1 MLKGF
6 AGMQQTQQTSR
17 RESSDQISWARA
29 MIFAIGFFLIAALLV
44 AQIPSYIFAEVTSA
58 SLLGAEQGSFALAA
72 AAIGV
77 FIVIQ
82 VIVLLFD
89 PKPVVPPVIFTGVG
103 AILAVGGLAI
113 MLFSVLTGCSP
124 AQPVCNQY
132 FPALGANTASQV
144 HILPLLGGSFL
155 WFQPQ
160 TFDLTMIGTAILG
173 IGAAMV
179 FYSILA
185 IREQTNPDRRDLGT
199 TPLIRT
205 MIIVA
210 ATLLVIFTIFY
221 TYYNDLGVGAA
232 LIPGHPFRGEKLI
245 DLILSTILGGAIFLA
260 LGAFALRLHYLMRP
274 VRKRTMAP
282 LYAVGSLGFAQI
294 GVILLLFAIFAY
306 PLIDWIHTWTFI
318 GLGNYLTLCAIKTEI
333 PGSCAFTQSAAYIID
348 AIFTVTFATILLA
361 AIWAWKSH
369 RNIVII
375 GGVGTSAILAISTF
389 LTHMHPTELL
399 IAMLLCGGILVF
411 TGIWTSVTRREF
423 AVVGENNLGCMGMW
437 LVVGTCLFIY
447 LASFAF
453 FSIPGFLETE
463 PNVPFVSGV
472 NVSAPV
478 PAGQVATLGTA
489 DAVVMLIFMGIL
501 AGIQFIFLIRN
512 RYKV

>member
-1 MLKGF
+1 
-6 AGMQQTQQTSR
+6 MQQTQQTPR
-17 RESSDQISWARA
+17 RDMSDQISWARA
-29 MIFAIGFFLIAALLV
+29 MIFAVGFFFIAALLV
-44 AQIPSYIFAEVTSA
+44 GQIPSYIFAEITSA
-58 SLLGAEQGSFALAA
+58 SFLGAEQGSFALAA
-72 AAIGV
+72 ASIGV

-89 PKPVVPPVIFTGVG
+89 PKPVVPPAIFTGLGV
-103 AILAVGGLAI
+103 ILSLGGLAL

-124 AQPVCNQY
+124 SQTACNQY
-132 FPALGANTASQV
+132 FPALSANAANQIHV
-144 HILPLLGGSFL
+144 LPLLGGSFL

-179 FYSILA
+179 FYSVLA
-185 IREQTNPDRRDLGT
+185 IQEQRNPDRRDLGT

-210 ATLLVIFTIFY
+210 AVLLVVFTVFY
-221 TYYNDLGVGAA
+221 TYYNDLGLGAI

-245 DLILSTILGGAIFLA
+245 DLIISSILGLAIFLA

-274 VRKRTMAP
+274 VRKRTMSG
-282 LYAVGSLGFAQI
+282 LYAVGALGFAQF
-294 GVILLLFAIFAY
+294 GVIILVLGIFAY
-306 PLIDWIHTWTFI
+306 PLLDWIHTWTFI
-318 GLGNYLTLCAIKTEI
+318 GLGPYLTLCAIKTEI
-333 PGSCAFTQSAAYIID
+333 PGSCAFTQSAAYIVD
-348 AIFTVTFATILLA
+348 TAVTSAFFGLLIA
-361 AIWAWKSH
+361 SIWAWKSH
-369 RNIVII
+369 RNLVVI
-375 GGVGTSAILAISTF
+375 GGVGIAAILAISTF
-389 LTHMHPTELL
+389 LTHMHPDELL
-399 IAMLLCGGILVF
+399 VGMLLCGAILVF
-411 TGIWTSVTRREF
+411 TAIWTSSARREF

-453 FSIPGFLETE
+453 FSIPGFREAA
-463 PNVPFVSGV
+463 PNVPFASGV
-472 NVSAPV
+472 NLPAPA

-489 DAVVMLIFMGIL
+489 DAVVMFVLMGIL
-501 AGIQFIFLIRN
+501 AAIQFIFLIRN

>member
-1 MLKGF
+1 MLKGL
-6 AGMQQTQQTSR
+6 AYMQQTQQTPR
-17 RESSDQISWARA
+17 REVSDQISWARA
-29 MIFAIGFFLIAALLV
+29 MIFAVGFFLIAALLV
-44 AQIPSYIFAEVTSA
+44 GQIPSYIFAEITSA

-89 PKPVVPPVIFTGVG
+89 PKPVVPPTIFTGLGV
-103 AILAVGGLAI
+103 ILSLGGLALI
-113 MLFSVLTGCSP
+113 FYTYFTGCTP
-124 AQPVCNQY
+124 QQTTCNQY
-132 FPALGANTASQV
+132 FPSANV
-144 HILPLLGGSFL
+144 HILPLLGGNFL

-173 IGAAMV
+173 IGVAMV

-210 ATLLVIFTIFY
+210 ATLLVIFTILY
-221 TYYNDLGVGAA
+221 TYYNDQGVGAA
-232 LIPGHPFRGEKLI
+232 VGNTKLV
-245 DLILSTILGGAIFLA
+245 DLIIGIILSLAIFLA

-274 VRKRTMAP
+274 VRKRTMST
-282 LYAVGSLGFAQI
+282 LYGFGALGFAQLGAI
-294 GVILLLFAIFAY
+294 ILLFAIFVY

-318 GLGNYLTLCAIKTEI
+318 GLGNYLTLCAIKTSI
-333 PGSCAFTQSAAYIID
+333 PGSCAFTQAAAYIVD
-348 AIFTVTFATILLA
+348 AIVTTNFFVLLMA
-361 AIWAWKSH
+361 SVWAWKSH
-369 RNIVII
+369 RNVVVI
-375 GGVGTSAILAISTF
+375 GGVGTAAILAISTF
-389 LTHMHPTELL
+389 LTHMHPSEML

-411 TGIWTSVTRREF
+411 TGIWTSVSRREF

-472 NVSAPV
+472 NIPAPV
-478 PAGQVATLGTA
+478 PAGQVATPGTA
-489 DAVVMLIFMGIL
+489 DAVFMLILMGIL
-501 AGIQFIFLIRN
+501 AGVQFIFLIRN
-512 RYKV
+512 RYRV

>member
-1 MLKGF
+1 M
-6 AGMQQTQQTSR
+6 
-17 RESSDQISWARA
+17 SDQISWARA
-29 MIFAIGFFLIAALLV
+29 MIFAVGFFLIAALLV
-44 AQIPSYIFAEVTSA
+44 GQIPSYIFAEITSA
-58 SLLGAEQGSFALAA
+58 SLLGAEQGAFALAVA
-72 AAIGV
+72 ALGV

-89 PKPVVPPVIFTGVG
+89 PKPVVPPVIITGLG
-103 AILAVGGLAI
+103 AILALGGLALI
-113 MLFSVLTGCSP
+113 LFTYLTGCSP
-124 AQPVCNQY
+124 TQTVCNQY
-132 FPALGANTASQV
+132 FPALGANATTQI

-173 IGAAMV
+173 IGVAMV

-185 IREQTNPDRRDLGT
+185 IREQSNPDRRDLGT

-210 ATLLVIFTIFY
+210 ATLLVVFTIFY
-221 TYYNDLGVGAA
+221 TYYNDLGLGAT
-232 LIPGHPFRGEKLI
+232 LIPKHPFRGERLI
-245 DLILSTILGGAIFLA
+245 DLIIGTVLGLAIFLA

-274 VRKRTMAP
+274 VRKRTMST
-282 LYAVGSLGFAQI
+282 LYGVGALGFAQL
-294 GVILLLFAIFAY
+294 GAILLLFAIFAY
-306 PLIDWIHTWTFI
+306 PLIDWIHSWTFI

-333 PGSCAFTQSAAYIID
+333 PGSCAFTQNAAYIVD
-348 AIFTVTFATILLA
+348 AIVTVNFFALLMA
-361 AIWAWKSH
+361 SVWAWKSH
-369 RNIVII
+369 RNVVII
-375 GGVGTSAILAISTF
+375 GGVGTAAILAISTF
-389 LTHMHPTELL
+389 LTHMHPTEML

-411 TGIWTSVTRREF
+411 TGIWTSVARREF

-453 FSIPGFLETE
+453 FSLPGFLETE
-463 PNVPFVSGV
+463 PNVPFASGV

-478 PAGQVATLGTA
+478 PVGQVPTPGTA
-489 DAVVMLIFMGIL
+489 DAMFMLILMGIL

-512 RYKV
+512 RYRV